1 VPSLPGVLTES
12 TLQIAPASVS
22 DTLRLTRELG
32 ISEAAAQVLVRR
44 GWADPHRAR
53 AFLAADERHDPGQFA
68 GIGAAV
74 ELVQRHV
81 NQGSQITIHGDY
93 DVDGVCST
101 AVLVRALR
109 GLGAVV
115 DWYLPD
121 RATDGYGLNPAT
133 VRRLY
138 DRGTRLLVTADCA
151 IGAVAEV
158 AQARAAGIDVVVTD
172 HHAPPADGTLPDAP
186 IVHPAVCG
194 YPCPGLCAT
203 GVAHQFA
210 RALYR
215 AHGADEAA
223 LLDDLDL
230 VALATI
236 ADVVPLVGENR
247 TLVRTGLRALA
258 TTAKPG
264 LRALMAVAGV
274 DPARIDERAVG
285 FGLCP
290 RLNAAGRLHRADAA
304 LELILTEDPARAA
317 AVADELDHANH
328 ERRHTETRILFE
340 AEAQVAERGERAAY
354 VLAGENWH
362 PGVIGIVASRLV
374 DRHHR
379 PVVCIALDGESGR
392 GSGRSIDDF
401 DLLAG
406 LAACAEHLRRHGGH
420 RAAAGLEID
429 RARVTAFAAAFERHA
444 EAVLGT
450 GELTPSVRVDAV
462 VGGDELG
469 LSLAEELQRLGP
481 FGRDNPPVA
490 LLLPAATVHDP
501 RPMGEGRH
509 VRFSVRSGGARSQ
522 AVAFGNGG
530 RLPVGEDAPADAV
543 FALEV
548 NRFRGAVEPRLVLRH
563 AQPCG
568 PTDIVRLGELDS
580 YLDGV
585 WRELAADP
593 PDEGEGPPPQGG
605 VRAVCDRRGRGL
617 AGRLAGLVAS
627 GEPVLVVCADAARRH
642 GHLRDRLGGFAL
654 CDYRALERD
663 PALARA
669 YAHLA
674 LLDPPAWR
682 RADAVARA
690 GEPDQYVHLCWG
702 PSEVEFARRALA
714 RDYDL
719 RAALVDCYRA
729 LRAAGECEGDALG
742 TLLAGS
748 GRPPALAGRLLRV
761 LTELSLVCVDAQAA
775 SARAVSDVSRTE
787 LERAATF
794 RAAQRRLAEGQI
806 RLGEPACA
814 PAPVAALAGVAGQS
828 APRPAA

>member
-1 VPSLPGVLTES
+1 
-12 TLQIAPASVS
+12 
-22 DTLRLTRELG
+22 
-32 ISEAAAQVLVRR
+32 
-44 GWADPHRAR
+44 
-53 AFLAADERHDPGQFA
+53 
-68 GIGAAV
+68 
-74 ELVQRHV
+74 
-81 NQGSQITIHGDY
+81 
-93 DVDGVCST
+93 
-101 AVLVRALR
+101 
-109 GLGAVV
+109 
-115 DWYLPD
+115 
-121 RATDGYGLNPAT
+121 
-133 VRRLY
+133 
-138 DRGTRLLVTADCA
+138 
-151 IGAVAEV
+151 
-158 AQARAAGIDVVVTD
+158 
-172 HHAPPADGTLPDAP
+172 
-186 IVHPAVCG
+186 
-194 YPCPGLCAT
+194 
-203 GVAHQFA
+203 
-210 RALYR
+210 
-215 AHGADEAA
+215 
-223 LLDDLDL
+223 
-230 VALATI
+230 
-236 ADVVPLVGENR
+236 
-247 TLVRTGLRALA
+247 
-258 TTAKPG
+258 
-264 LRALMAVAGV
+264 M
-274 DPARIDERAVG
+274 
-285 FGLCP
+285 
-290 RLNAAGRLHRADAA
+290 
-304 LELILTEDPARAA
+304 
-317 AVADELDHANH
+317 
-328 ERRHTETRILFE
+328 
-340 AEAQVAERGERAAY
+340 
-354 VLAGENWH
+354 
-362 PGVIGIVASRLV
+362 
-374 DRHHR
+374 
-379 PVVCIALDGESGR
+379 
-392 GSGRSIDDF
+392 
-401 DLLAG
+401 
-406 LAACAEHLRRHGGH
+406 
-420 RAAAGLEID
+420 
-429 RARVTAFAAAFERHA
+429 
-444 EAVLGT
+444 
-450 GELTPSVRVDAV
+450 